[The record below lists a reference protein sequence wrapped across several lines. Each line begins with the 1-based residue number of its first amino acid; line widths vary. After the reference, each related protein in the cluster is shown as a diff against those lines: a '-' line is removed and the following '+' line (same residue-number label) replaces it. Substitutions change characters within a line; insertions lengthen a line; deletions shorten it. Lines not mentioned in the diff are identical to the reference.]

1 MHCDHQTVGQEA
13 ELRGLR
19 ACLVMAVEVE
29 DKTVGARVKVSFMQM
44 GRGGSD
50 GENEK
55 SPETQ
60 QNARSAE
67 IVWIAVPPDNR
78 RARRETR

>member
-1 MHCDHQTVGQEA
+1 
-13 ELRGLR
+13 
-19 ACLVMAVEVE
+19 MAVEVE
-29 DKTVGARVKVSFMQM
+29 DNTVGARVKVSFMQM

-60 QNARSAE
+60 QNAPAK
-67 IVWIAVPPDNR
+67 IVWTAVSPDNR
-78 RARRETR
+78 RERRGG